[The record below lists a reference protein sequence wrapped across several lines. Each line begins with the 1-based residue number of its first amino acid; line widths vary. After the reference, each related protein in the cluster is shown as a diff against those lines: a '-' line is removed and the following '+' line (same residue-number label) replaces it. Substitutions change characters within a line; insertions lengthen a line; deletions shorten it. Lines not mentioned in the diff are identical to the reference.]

1 MREQCDK
8 HDMFLSVAMNHAYGD
23 AAVERN
29 YAHSIRVS
37 VDTEAGGWERFSAL
51 ERGVHYPMWMQWM
64 NPFDGLVYFSRISG
78 RGRVMLDGDFI
89 RLNTM
94 ASDGECRSV
103 VSLNVIAGGL
113 VAVADRHDTAGD
125 RLRFYQNRELTALV
139 QDGFTG
145 KPLSDDPNDPQ
156 SSVWTGELTDGS
168 RIVAVFNRESQPLEY
183 TLTPSELGF
192 TSGVV
197 RDLWEHRN
205 LPQQSSYEFDILVHD
220 CVVLKISKP

>member
-139 QDGFTG
+139 QDGFTAN
-145 KPLSDDPNDPQ
+145 P
-156 SSVWTGELTDGS
+156 S
-168 RIVAVFNRESQPLEY
+168 RTTRTIRRA
-183 TLTPSELGF
+183 PSGRA
-192 TSGVV
+192 S
-197 RDLWEHRN
+197 
-205 LPQQSSYEFDILVHD
+205 
-220 CVVLKISKP
+220 

>member
-1 MREQCDK
+1 MATPPSNATMRTRSASA
-8 HDMFLSVAMNHAYGD
+8 L
-23 AAVERN
+23 
-29 YAHSIRVS
+29 IP
-37 VDTEAGGWERFSAL
+37 EAGGWERFSAL

-78 RGRVMLDGDFI
+78 PGGRVMLDGDFI

-139 QDGFTG
+139 QDGFTAN
-145 KPLSDDPNDPQ
+145 P
-156 SSVWTGELTDGS
+156 S
-168 RIVAVFNRESQPLEY
+168 RTTRTIRRA
-183 TLTPSELGF
+183 PSGRA
-192 TSGVV
+192 S
-197 RDLWEHRN
+197 
-205 LPQQSSYEFDILVHD
+205 
-220 CVVLKISKP
+220 

>member
-103 VSLNVIAGGL
+103 VSLNERAGRARGRCRPSRTRPGEQGL
-113 VAVADRHDTAGD
+113 
-125 RLRFYQNRELTALV
+125 LFYQNRETDGPRCRTVSTANPSR
-139 QDGFTG
+139 T
-145 KPLSDDPNDPQ
+145 SPNDP
-156 SSVWTGELTDGS
+156 
-168 RIVAVFNRESQPLEY
+168 RA
-183 TLTPSELGF
+183 PSG
-192 TSGVV
+192 TAS
-197 RDLWEHRN
+197 
-205 LPQQSSYEFDILVHD
+205 
-220 CVVLKISKP
+220 